1 MCLCVCVQHTLFD
14 GTKRDL
20 YDVYNAVAVN
30 FPKPYFQLSCMSSPP
45 FSPLPQVDTHVGKW
59 FYFGAPFFLQ
69 FKHKAHT
76 HSRERQHSF
85 GFAVKFLMME
95 KDKIKQQN
103 PGKRACSTVRNCRK
117 GLKIVS
123 YFRVKGTSAPL
134 GAVHR
139 CVLLDRGLLG
149 LTNGTRKSVPNTM
162 K

>member
-14 GTKRDL
+14 DTKRDL

-30 FPKPYFQLSCMSSPP
+30 FPKPYFQLSGMSSLSCGRPRP
-45 FSPLPQVDTHVGKW
+45 RWKMVSFWSTFFSPIQTQK
-59 FYFGAPFFLQ
+59 
-69 FKHKAHT
+69 HT